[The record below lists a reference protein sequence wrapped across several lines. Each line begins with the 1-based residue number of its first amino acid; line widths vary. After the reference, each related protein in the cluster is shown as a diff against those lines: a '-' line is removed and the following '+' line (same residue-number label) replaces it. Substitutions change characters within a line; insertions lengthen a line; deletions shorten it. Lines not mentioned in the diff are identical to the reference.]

1 MVGHESRGRPRAAL
15 LTVIE
20 NNWWC
25 AVVHAMNCLSV
36 MLRVGAGCG
45 LNANPVTST
54 TGDWVVS

>member
-1 MVGHESRGRPRAAL
+1 ML
-15 LTVIE
+15 LLMVIE

-25 AVVHAMNCLSV
+25 AVMHAMNSSSV

-54 TGDWVVS
+54 TDDWVVS